1 MIELDGNSLTLETF
15 VDVVRKKHRVTLSD
29 EAKKRVMDSRNI
41 VEKAIERKDVVYG
54 VNTGFGKLSDV
65 RIDDADLHTLQKN
78 LIMSHACGT
87 GEPFGLDVV
96 RGMIL
101 LRINALVKGYS
112 GIRLKT
118 VDKLLEMLNEDVVP
132 VVYSQ
137 GSLGASGDLV
147 PLAHMVLPLIGE
159 GEVWLEGER
168 LSSREGFE
176 KAGIAPLDSL
186 EAKEG
191 LALINGTQAMV
202 SVGALTL
209 HDAYKTLWHAS
220 LASAMSFEALRGI
233 TDVFDERI
241 HEARGHSGQRII
253 ASLMGRLLKG
263 SKNTTFQGEER
274 IQDAY
279 SLRCVSQVHGA
290 SLEAFSHIKEKV
302 ETEMNAATDNPLI
315 FSEDSRA
322 ISAGNFHGQVM
333 ALPFDYLSI
342 AISELA
348 SISERRLERLVNYD
362 LNKRFPPFLANE
374 RGRNSGFMIVQ
385 YVAASLVS
393 ENKSLAHPASV
404 DSIPSSANQ
413 EDHVSMGTIAARK
426 ASTILT
432 HTRKVVAYE
441 MMCAA
446 QALDFSGKETMNSH
460 LKEVFKQIRK
470 EVPFIKED
478 TVMQP
483 YMAKMEKLLM
493 GERLDDNDM
502 EVLLWTK

>member
-1 MIELDGNSLTLETF
+1 MIELNGDTMTLETF
-15 VDVVRKKHRVTLSD
+15 VDVVRKKQRVKLS
-29 EAKKRVMDSRNI
+29 ESAKQQVDDSRKI
-41 VEKAIERKDVVYG
+41 VEKTIERQEVVYG
-54 VNTGFGKLSDV
+54 INTGFGRLADV
-65 RIDDADLHTLQKN
+65 RIDAKDLHTLQKN

-87 GEPFGLDVV
+87 GEPFGFDVV

-101 LRINALVKGYS
+101 LRVNALLKGYS
-112 GIRLKT
+112 GIRLQT
-118 VDKLLEMLNEDVVP
+118 VEKLVEMLNAEVLP

-147 PLAHMVLPLIGE
+147 PLAHMALPLIGE
-159 GEVWLEGER
+159 GEVWFEGKR
-168 LSSREGFE
+168 YPASEGLN
-176 KAGIAPLDSL
+176 KAGIKPLQSL

-209 HDAYKTLWHAS
+209 HDAYQTLWHAS
-220 LASAMSFEALRGI
+220 LASALSFEALGGI
-233 TDVFDERI
+233 TDVFDARI
-241 HEARGHSGQRII
+241 HEARGHTGQKTI
-253 ASLMGRLLKG
+253 ASLMEKLLEG
-263 SKNTTFQGEER
+263 SANTTFQGEAR

-279 SLRCVSQVHGA
+279 SLRCVPQVHGA
-290 SLEAFSHIKEKV
+290 SLEAFAHIKDKV
-302 ETEMNAATDNPLI
+302 EAEMNAATDNPLI
-315 FSEDSRA
+315 FSKDSRA
-322 ISAGNFHGQVM
+322 ISAGNFHGQTM
-333 ALPFDYLSI
+333 ALPFDYMSI
-342 AISELA
+342 AIAELA
-348 SISERRLERLVNYD
+348 SISERRLERLVNND

-426 ASTILT
+426 AASIMN

-446 QALDFSGKETMNSH
+446 QALDFQGKEKMSPRLRKTY
-460 LKEVFKQIRK
+460 ERIRK
-470 EVPFIKED
+470 VVPFLKED
-478 TVMQP
+478 TIMQP
-483 YMAKMEKLLM
+483 YMDAVEKLLKE
-493 GERLDDNDM
+493 ERFSDKDM
-502 EVLLWTK
+502 EVLLWTR